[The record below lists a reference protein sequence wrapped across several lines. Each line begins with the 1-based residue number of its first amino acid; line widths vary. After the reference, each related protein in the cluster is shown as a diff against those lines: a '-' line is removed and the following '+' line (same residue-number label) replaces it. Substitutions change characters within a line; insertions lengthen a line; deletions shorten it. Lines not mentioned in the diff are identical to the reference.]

1 MTLKLVAID
10 LDDTLLDSTLSISGP
25 CKNNI
30 RAAREKGVII
40 TLATGRM
47 YSSALPFALQLEVD
61 VPLITYQGALVKNS
75 QTQQVLYYQP
85 LAPDMAVAVM
95 KYFQKAGVHY
105 HSYFDDQLCLESRS
119 EEGMDYA
126 QLAGVE
132 PLIVPSLVDA
142 CRQGQEALKIMA
154 VNRDQE
160 RLLEMEKD
168 LKQIYG
174 SSLHIT
180 RSKPY
185 YLEIMNPQA
194 NKALALKTLAEHFG
208 IQQREVMALG
218 DSYNDMEMIK
228 WAGLGVAMGNA
239 PAEVKRVADF
249 VTASNDEDGVA
260 QALQYWILGK
270 EQSKN
275 EY

>member
-25 CKNNI
+25 CKSNI

-119 EEGMDYA
+119 EEGMNYA

-168 LKQIYG
+168 LKHIYG

-185 YLEIMNPQA
+185 YLEIMNPRA

>member
-25 CKNNI
+25 CKSNI

-85 LAPDMAVAVM
+85 LAPDMAVAVL

-105 HSYFDDQLCLESRS
+105 HSYFNDQLCLESRS
-119 EEGMDYA
+119 EEGMNYA

-168 LKQIYG
+168 LKHIYG

>member
-1 MTLKLVAID
+1 MSFKLVAID
-10 LDDTLLDSTLSISGP
+10 LDDTLLDSGLSISGP
-25 CKNNI
+25 CKTSI
-30 RAAREKGVII
+30 RAARKNGVII

-47 YSSALPFALQLEVD
+47 YSSALPYALQLGVD

-85 LAPDMAVAVM
+85 LDPDLAVELM
-95 KYFQKAGVHY
+95 EYFQAAGVHY
-105 HSYFDDQLCLESRS
+105 HSYFDDRLCLESFS

-132 PLIVPSLVDA
+132 PVIVSSLMDA

-154 VNRDQE
+154 VDRDQE
-160 RLLEMEKD
+160 RLLAMEKE

-174 SSLHIT
+174 SSLNIT

-185 YLEIMNPQA
+185 YLEIMNPKA
-194 NKALALKTLAEHFG
+194 NKAQALKLLAEHFG
-208 IQQREVMALG
+208 IEQREVMALG
-218 DSYNDMEMIK
+218 DSYNDLEMIQ

-239 PAEVKRVADF
+239 PAEVKRVADY
-249 VTASNDEDGVA
+249 VTASNEDNGVA
-260 QALQYWILGK
+260 EALQIWIIGK
-270 EQSKN
+270 ERT
-275 EY
+275 

>member
-25 CKNNI
+25 CKSNI

-85 LAPDMAVAVM
+85 LAPDMAVAVL

-105 HSYFDDQLCLESRS
+105 HSYFNDQLCLESRS

-168 LKQIYG
+168 LKHIYG

>member
-25 CKNNI
+25 CKSNI

-85 LAPDMAVAVM
+85 LAPDMAVAVL

-105 HSYFDDQLCLESRS
+105 HSYFNDQLCLESRS
-119 EEGMDYA
+119 EEGMNYA

-154 VNRDQE
+154 V
-160 RLLEMEKD
+160 
-168 LKQIYG
+168 
-174 SSLHIT
+174 
-180 RSKPY
+180 
-185 YLEIMNPQA
+185 
-194 NKALALKTLAEHFG
+194 
-208 IQQREVMALG
+208 G

-239 PAEVKRVADF
+239 PAEVKRVANY

-270 EQSKN
+270 E
-275 EY
+275 

>member
-25 CKNNI
+25 CKSNI

-85 LAPDMAVAVM
+85 LAPDMAVAVL

-105 HSYFDDQLCLESRS
+105 HSYFNDQLCLESRS
-119 EEGMDYA
+119 EEGMNYA

-168 LKQIYG
+168 LKQIYDSNKSINSKAKPELIG
-174 SSLHIT
+174 
-180 RSKPY
+180 RSYHTLPE
-185 YLEIMNPQA
+185 LEF
-194 NKALALKTLAEHFG
+194 LT
-208 IQQREVMALG
+208 
-218 DSYNDMEMIK
+218 S
-228 WAGLGVAMGNA
+228 A
-239 PAEVKRVADF
+239 P
-249 VTASNDEDGVA
+249 
-260 QALQYWILGK
+260 W
-270 EQSKN
+270 
-275 EY
+275 

>member
-25 CKNNI
+25 CKSNI

-85 LAPDMAVAVM
+85 LAPDMAVAVL

-105 HSYFDDQLCLESRS
+105 HSYFNDQLCLESRS
-119 EEGMDYA
+119 EEGMNYA

-185 YLEIMNPQA
+185 YLEIMNPRA

-208 IQQREVMALG
+208 LQHREVMAVG

-239 PAEVKRVADF
+239 PAEVKRVANY

-270 EQSKN
+270 E
-275 EY
+275 

>member
-25 CKNNI
+25 CKSNI

-168 LKQIYG
+168 LKHIYG